1 MTSRPDDP
9 TEILDGDDEEPT
21 GHLESGTAEEPTEHL
36 EPGTEQTEEMRT
48 RRLAANPP
56 PPPES
61 PDETPPTDKSRRR
74 GINMLVGSIAA
85 ALILVGG
92 YIAAGGLDYKP
103 SATADPCNARAW
115 TNPGNFDETVQQLA
129 FSAVD
134 GAACDLGVS
143 REELTRALADDA
155 SRQKFQE
162 DNNLSDSQV
171 EDATRAGL
179 NRAIDDAEAA
189 GAIGGITVTALRA
202 AARFLPVDQL
212 IPLIQNASSLLD
224 GQSTNDIGGAINGV
238 LDALGGGSSQGGTG
252 TTGDKGKKNQS
263 GDLQDQIENGLDGL
277 LNP

>member
-1 MTSRPDDP
+1 LTSRPDDP
-9 TEILDGDDEEPT
+9 TEILDEDDEEPT
-21 GHLESGTAEEPTEHL
+21 GHLDSGTAEESTEHL
-36 EPGTEQTEEMRT
+36 EPGTGQTEEMRT

-61 PDETPPTDKSRRR
+61 PDETPPTDESRRR
-74 GINMLVGSIAA
+74 GIIMLVGSIVAV
-85 ALILVGG
+85 LILIGV

-103 SATADPCNARAW
+103 SATADPCAKRAW
-115 TNPGNFDETVQQLA
+115 TNPGNFEDTVQQLA

-155 SRQKFQE
+155 SRQSFQE
-162 DNNLSDSQV
+162 NNSLSDTQV

-189 GAIGGITVTALRA
+189 GAISGLTVSALRA

-212 IPLIQNASSLLD
+212 IPLIQNASSLID
-224 GQSTNDIGGAINGV
+224 GQSADDIGGAINGV
-238 LDALGGGSSQGGTG
+238 LDALGGTSEG
-252 TTGDKGKKNQS
+252 TTGSTGDTGNKNQS
-263 GDLQDQIENGLDGL
+263 GDLQKQIQNGLDSL
-277 LNP
+277 VNP